1 MKRES
6 ILVLAMV
13 VLAANGS
20 AWADLSDGLVAY
32 YPFSGNANDE
42 SGNGHDGI
50 VFGATLTT
58 DRLGNVDSAFDF
70 DGIDDFIAVLYSSD
84 FQLST
89 YTIAT
94 WIRPAVDLSSLAIP
108 SAIITRGEDFISDHL
123 AFYLGVA
130 QKSSSQAS
138 GVFMFYEDDSDNDFY
153 FDTDYYPAVD
163 SWTHLAAT
171 RLSNGQLNI
180 YVNGSLFS
188 HWHSTPEPTTQC
200 FQDPLIGAYC
210 YCPDTGYPYLT
221 NLFPGA
227 IDEVRIYSRALSADE
242 IGELAFDPVPGLS
255 GWVWMESGGDFG
267 YSLDENDL
275 LYFLSFGPV
284 WYYNPATSLWS
295 DEGPVGWT
303 LVNWPYLY
311 ESDTSTM
318 MFALPP
324 ESGLWVYHFRPG
336 EWTVSPRI
344 IP

>member
-13 VLAANGS
+13 VLVVNGS
-20 AWADLSDGLVAY
+20 VRADLSDGLVAY
-32 YPFSGNANDE
+32 YPFSGNANDA
-42 SGNGHDGI
+42 SGNGHDGT

-58 DRLGNVDSAFDF
+58 DRLGNPNSAFNF
-70 DGIDDFIAVLYSSD
+70 DGIDDYINVAYSPD

-89 YTIAT
+89 FTIAA
-94 WIRPAVDLSSLAIP
+94 WNNPSIDLSPKTSGIV
-108 SAIITRGEDFISDHL
+108 SRGEDFISDQA
-123 AFYLGVA
+123 AFILGVA
-130 QKSSSQAS
+130 EASSPWAN
-138 GVFMFYEDDSDNDFY
+138 GAYLYYEDNGDDDFH
-153 FDTDYYPAVD
+153 FGTDYYPPVG

-171 RLSNGQLNI
+171 RLSNGQVNI
-180 YVNGSLFS
+180 YVNGNLLS

-200 FQDPLIGAYC
+200 FQDLVIGAFWSSPTLY
-210 YCPDTGYPYLT
+210 DQELKAF
-221 NLFPGA
+221 FPGA
-227 IDEVRIYSRALSADE
+227 IDEVRIYNRALSAEE
-242 IGELAFDPVPGLS
+242 IAELASDPVPSLS

-284 WYYNPATSLWS
+284 WYYNTATSLWS

-303 LVNWPYLY
+303 YVNWPYLY
-311 ESDTSTM
+311 ESATSIM

-336 EWTVSPRI
+336 EWTVSSRTLP
-344 IP
+344 